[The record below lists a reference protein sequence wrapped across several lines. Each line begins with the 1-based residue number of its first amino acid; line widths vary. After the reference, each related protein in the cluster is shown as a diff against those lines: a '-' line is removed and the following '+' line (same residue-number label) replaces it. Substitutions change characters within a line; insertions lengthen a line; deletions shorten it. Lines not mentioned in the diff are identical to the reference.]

1 MDIDYWK
8 EKLDAEID
16 EIRVKLQ
23 SISGSKHDDD
33 DAMGLKDVKDQLIKT
48 KNTSLSSLKY
58 EVRIIHDK
66 NQRMIHQNEYNEYET
81 SILNMIEKVNEMS
94 IVSERKKDEEDD
106 TDPIKAGDRI
116 LLETEHLQTKTQS
129 SLSKTRDMIN
139 EAKDVGMTTVH
150 RLKDQR
156 DQLQN
161 VQDTVISTEEKLQK
175 SDKLM
180 KKFWRGSSRVKV
192 KKEDEHQYNKVSGIM
207 TQTGTS
213 PLKVGSQF
221 KELQTSIIDRIQNI
235 HSFLEEERQYNSG
248 SSISVAGGNNPK
260 SAAIRH
266 SKLRMDLQRAS
277 DEFEEMNNL
286 YLLEMKKKRSRYSA
300 EELGDQKRV
309 LDKLSLQL
317 NKIKEMQNGR
327 FGVAVSVDVGQ
338 DSTSR
343 DSPRAE
349 LTDEQSDRLKK
360 INQKDQEFNRQL
372 DDIGEGISDLLDI
385 AEMQNLEVDAQN
397 QRLQTLET
405 DTANMQHHMT
415 HVNAKMKRALMRITG
430 KRS

>member
-8 EKLDAEID
+8 EKLDTEID

-23 SISGSKHDDD
+23 SISGSKDDDD
-33 DAMGLKDVKDQLIKT
+33 DAMGFKDVKDKLIKT
-48 KNTSLSSLKY
+48 KNTTLSSLKY

-66 NQRMIHQNEYNEYET
+66 KQRMIHQNEYNDYET
-81 SILNMIEKVNEMS
+81 SILNMIEKVNQMS
-94 IVSERKKDEEDD
+94 MVSERKKDEEDD
-106 TDPIKAGDRI
+106 TDPIKAGDTI
-116 LLETEHLQTKTQS
+116 LLEAEHLQTKTQS

-139 EAKDVGMTTVH
+139 EAKDVGMTTVR

-161 VQDTVISTEEKLQK
+161 VQDTVISTEEKLQE

-180 KKFWRGSSRVKV
+180 KRFWRGSTRVKV
-192 KKEDEHQYNKVSGIM
+192 KKEDEHQYNKVSGIT

-221 KELQTSIIDRIQNI
+221 KELQTSIIDRIRNI
-235 HSFLEEERQYNSG
+235 HSFLEEERQCKSG
-248 SSISVAGGNNPK
+248 SISVAGDNNPK

-277 DEFEEMNNL
+277 DEFEDMNNL
-286 YLLEMKKKRSRYSA
+286 YLMEMKKKRSRYSA
-300 EELGDQKRV
+300 EELGDQQRV

-327 FGVAVSVDVGQ
+327 FGVAVSVDMGQ

-343 DSPRAE
+343 DSPRAV

-360 INQKDQEFNRQL
+360 IDQKDQEFNRQL

>member
-8 EKLDAEID
+8 EKLDTEIN
-16 EIRVKLQ
+16 EIREKLQ
-23 SISGSKHDDD
+23 SIISGSNDDH
-33 DAMGLKDVKDQLIKT
+33 AINLKDVKDKLINA

-66 NQRMIHQNEYNEYET
+66 QQRVILQNEYNEYER
-81 SILNMIEKVNEMS
+81 SILNLIEKVHQMS
-94 IVSERKKDEEDD
+94 MVSEWKKDDEDD
-106 TDPIKAGDRI
+106 TDPIQAGNTI
-116 LLETEHLQTKTQS
+116 LTEAEHLQTKTQA

-156 DQLQN
+156 EQLQN
-161 VQDTVISTEEKLQK
+161 VQDTVTSTEEKLQK

-180 KKFWRGSSRVKV
+180 KKFWRGSSKVKV
-192 KKEDEHQYNKVSGIM
+192 KKEDEPQYNKGSGIT

-221 KELQTSIIDRIQNI
+221 KELQTSIIDRIRNI
-235 HSFLEEERQYNSG
+235 HSFLEEERQYKSG
-248 SSISVAGGNNPK
+248 SMSATGGNNSK

-286 YLLEMKKKRSRYSA
+286 FLMEMKKKRSRCSA
-300 EELGDQKRV
+300 EELGDQKRI

-317 NKIKEMQNGR
+317 NKIKEMQGGR

-338 DSTSR
+338 DSTSST
-343 DSPRAE
+343 DSPSAE
-349 LTDEQSDRLKK
+349 LTGEQSDRLKK
-360 INQKDQEFNRQL
+360 IYQKDTEFNRQL

-397 QRLQTLET
+397 QKLQTLET
-405 DTANMQHHMT
+405 DTSNMQNHMT

-430 KRS
+430 KRA